1 MVKTQAD
8 GENNQHADHLG
19 PWVKAMYPGI
29 FVEVEED
36 VHNELINRKRE
47 IGNGKSIIFY
57 YLFANTIHLSLKLF
71 F

>member
-29 FVEVEED
+29 FVEIEED
-36 VHNELINRKRE
+36 VHNELINRKWE
-47 IGNGKSIIFY
+47 IGNKKSIIFH
-57 YLFANTIHLSLKLF
+57 YLFANTIHLSPTLF

>member
-1 MVKTQAD
+1 
-8 GENNQHADHLG
+8 
-19 PWVKAMYPGI
+19 MYPGI

-36 VHNELINRKRE
+36 VHNELINRKWE

-57 YLFANTIHLSLKLF
+57 YLFANTIHLSPTLF

>member
-36 VHNELINRKRE
+36 VHNELINRKWE
-47 IGNGKSIIFY
+47 IGIEKSIIFY
-57 YLFANTIHLSLKLF
+57 DLFASTIHPSPTLF

>member
-36 VHNELINRKRE
+36 VHNKLINRKWE

-57 YLFANTIHLSLKLF
+57 YLLANTIHLSPTLF

>member
-8 GENNQHADHLG
+8 GENNQHSDHLG

-36 VHNELINRKRE
+36 VHNKLINRKWE

-57 YLFANTIHLSLKLF
+57 YLFANTIHLSPTLF